1 MDHSNT
7 NGVADSAFHLGNFSI
22 DEHRPMKVV
31 VVGAGY
37 SGIIA
42 GIRFL
47 QKVKNIDLTI
57 YEAAAGVGGAW
68 FHNKYPGLT
77 CDIPSHCYQLTF
89 AVNPHWSSF
98 YASGPEILTYLESV
112 VDKYKLM
119 PYIKL
124 QHRMMRGRYSEAE
137 GKWRLTIQ
145 RPVIG
150 DSGEVQYEEV
160 EDTCDVLFTGTGTL
174 HRWSWPDIP
183 GLNDF
188 RGQIIH
194 SAAWETGEGGP
205 NAKWQ
210 DSVASWGPKSVGV
223 IGVGSSAIQ
232 LVPALQPRVKN
243 VVNFVRGQTWIA
255 ANFVREHIVK
265 MTGDENK
272 ADNYVYT
279 EEQKAKFA
287 EDPEYYRQ
295 YRKEIESDL
304 NSAHA
309 ATLRGNPLQIGGKA
323 AFTETMKKRLAKKP
337 WIANHIIP
345 DFGVA
350 CRRLTPG
357 PGYLE
362 ALCEDNVDF
371 VPTGI
376 ERVTPTGIQTTDG
389 KLHELDV
396 LICATGFDITGHL
409 PFDLIGRN
417 GVTLESK
424 YTPHPRTYMSV
435 AVDGFPNWFQG
446 LGPNSGVGAG
456 SLLLLAER
464 EVDYAVAATLK
475 LQRERLKSIEAR
487 PEAVADFDEYIDSY
501 FPTTVFGEKCRS
513 WYKAGKEEGRV
524 VALWPGS
531 CTHAARALANPRWE
545 DFTYERLPKS
555 KNRFHWLGDGNTVAD
570 RIPEADKAWYLD
582 ASEIDI
588 PPVPLDR

>member
-1 MDHSNT
+1 MDSEAHAQMDHSHT
-7 NGVADSAFHLGNFSI
+7 NGVADTTFQLGNFSI

-57 YEAAAGVGGAW
+57 YEAAGGVGGTW
-68 FHNKYPGLT
+68 FHNKYPGLA
-77 CDIPSHCYQLTF
+77 CDIPSHC
-89 AVNPHWSSF
+89 PHWSSF
-98 YASGPEILTYLESV
+98 YASGPEILAYLESV

-124 QHRMMRGRYSEAE
+124 QHRMLRGRYSEAE
-137 GKWRLTIQ
+137 GKWRLTVR
-145 RPVIG
+145 RPIISE
-150 DSGEVQYEEV
+150 SGEVRYEEV

-174 HRWSWPDIP
+174 NRWSWPDIP
-183 GLNDF
+183 GLHDF
-188 RGQIIH
+188 GGQVIH

-205 NAKWQ
+205 NADWQ
-210 DSVASWGPKSVGV
+210 DTVASWGSKSVGV

-232 LVPALQPRVKN
+232 LVPALQPRVKH

-265 MTGDENK
+265 LTGDDNK

-279 EEQKAKFA
+279 EEQKAK
-287 EDPEYYRQ
+287 Q

-304 NSAHA
+304 NFAHA
-309 ATLRGNPLQIGGKA
+309 ATLRGNPLQVGGKA
-323 AFTETMKKRLAKKP
+323 AFTETMKKRLAK
-337 WIANHIIP
+337 IIP
-345 DFGVA
+345 NFGVA

-362 ALCEDNVDF
+362 ALLLV
-371 VPTGI
+371 
-376 ERVTPTGIQTTDG
+376 
-389 KLHELDV
+389 
-396 LICATGFDITGHL
+396 CATGFDITGHL

-424 YTPHPRTYMSV
+424 YTPHPRTYLSV

-446 LGPNSGVGAG
+446 
-456 SLLLLAER
+456 SLLVVAER
-464 EVDYAVAATLK
+464 QVDYAVAATLK
-475 LQRERLKSIEAR
+475 LQRERLKT
-487 PEAVADFDEYIDSY
+487 VADFDEYIDSY

-531 CTHAARALANPRWE
+531 CTHAARTLENPRWE

-570 RIPEADKAWYLD
+570 KIPEADSTSTPSTPYAFDNLLQRPGIWMRVKSTSRLCPQIGSVLHLVVSTDRIA
-582 ASEIDI
+582 IDF
-588 PPVPLDR
+588 VLLVHHERLDRDGKCSHHSSAST